1 MKKKSRSSTYTSV
14 HAAAGVHATLPAIE
28 CWENQYPGYVIMID
42 DPEFTSVCPK
52 TGLPDFG
59 VISVKYMPDQW
70 CLELKSFKYYMNAYR
85 DLGVF
90 QENVVNRILKDVV
103 KACRPK
109 WAVVEGAFRARG
121 GLTTTV
127 EARYGSPVKNWN

>member
-1 MKKKSRSSTYTSV
+1 MKRSEGSSYTLN
-14 HAAAGVHATLPAIE
+14 HARAGVKAALPSIE
-28 CWENQYPGYVIMID
+28 CWENQYPGYVITID

-59 VISVKYMPDQW
+59 AIAVKYMPVKL
-70 CLELKSFKYYMNAYR
+70 CVELKSFKYYMNAYR

-90 QENVVNRILKDVV
+90 QENAVNRILQDVV

-109 WAVVEGAFRARG
+109 WAVVTGAFRARG

-127 EARYGSPVKNWN
+127 EASFGRVWRR